1 MNARTPMLP
10 IVAPTIRPIG
20 FVEDRTVEFSGVEL
34 DDAECGDEVTTAV
47 EEVDEEDV
55 ESKID
60 GRDGDEDICRHPHDA
75 CAHVSIVRDH
85 ACRKVYVP

>member
-1 MNARTPMLP
+1 MCRGKVRQENEEEEAQPERYGNCKGG
-10 IVAPTIRPIG
+10 AEESER
-20 FVEDRTVEFSGVEL
+20 GV
-34 DDAECGDEVTTAV
+34 
-47 EEVDEEDV
+47 VDEEDV